1 MSTYICRDCG
11 ETFDEPKHY
20 TERHGL
26 ETGPYEELT
35 CCPFC
40 GGGYEKAVACEC
52 CGRLI
57 PESEACIAENPDG
70 DGDLSVCSDCADDLA
85 VRAAEA
91 EEATEPSMADE
102 SSNVTN
108 SRSVLQRPVHNGQ
121 SMPGELSSSQSPLAD
136 DLARCIEAVYA
147 EPITK
152 DSQLTKVMRPTLD
165 SAWLLDSSPLG
176 HLILNTLCHCDPDSE
191 QSWCLTAYDPT
202 AKLLTER
209 ALDHLVID
217 SVLDTHVI
225 PGHWRPLVARALAQY
240 ATARLYDQPQEAEHV
255 LAAATLMDPSVL
267 LPYPTT
273 VCDLHGVVTARHSE
287 PEAVLE
293 ELADETLHAL
303 RHDLHV
309 AEAQRMPILV
319 QVGSHVYCLPGDA
332 LTCEEV
338 SDVCWSAAQCKPTKE
353 VHD

>member
-40 GGGYEKAVACEC
+40 GGSYEKAVACEC

-57 PESEACIAENPDG
+57 PESEACIADNPDG
-70 DGDLSVCSDCADDLA
+70 VGDLSVCSDCADDLA
-85 VRAAEA
+85 TSAAEA
-91 EEATEPSMADE
+91 EELSMSDE
-102 SSNVTN
+102 SSMTDTAH
-108 SRSVLQRPVHNGQ
+108 VLQRPTASGQ
-121 SMPGELSSSQSPLAD
+121 SMPGELSMSQSPLAD

-152 DSQLTKVMRPTLD
+152 DMQLTKVMRPTLD

-176 HLILNTLCHCDPDSE
+176 RLILTTLRHCDPDSE
-191 QSWCLTAYDPT
+191 QSWCLTGYDPT
-202 AKLLTER
+202 AKLLTEC

-240 ATARLYDQPQEAEHV
+240 ATARLYDQPQEAERV
-255 LAAATLMDPSVL
+255 FTAATLLDPSVL

-273 VCDLHGVVTARHSE
+273 VCDLHGVVTAMPGESE
-287 PEAVLE
+287 EVLE

-303 RHDLHV
+303 NHDLHM
-309 AEAQRMPILV
+309 AEAQHMPILV
-319 QVGSHVYCLPGDA
+319 QVGSHVYLLPGDA

-338 SDVCWSAAQCKPTKE
+338 SDVCWSSTKCKAPEE

>member
-26 ETGPYEELT
+26 ETGPFEKLS

-40 GGGYEKAVACEC
+40 GGSYEEAVACEL
-52 CGRLI
+52 CGKLI
-57 PESEACIAENPDG
+57 PASEACIADDPDG
-70 DGDLSVCSDCADDLA
+70 GDLSVCSDCADELA
-85 VRAAEA
+85 TRAAEA
-91 EEATEPSMADE
+91 EAAELSMADE
-102 SSNVTN
+102 SLNDADESPVLL
-108 SRSVLQRPVHNGQ
+108 RSTHNGQ
-121 SMPGELSSSQSPLAD
+121 SMPGELSMAQWPMSDELQ
-136 DLARCIEAVYA
+136 RCIEAVYA

-152 DSQLTKVMRPTLD
+152 DKQLTKVMRPTLD
-165 SAWLLDSSPLG
+165 SAWLLDRSPLG
-176 HLILNTLCHCDPDSE
+176 HLILNALRHCDPDSE
-191 QSWCLTAYDPT
+191 LSWCLTGYDPT
-202 AKLLTER
+202 TKLLTER

-225 PGHWRPLVARALAQY
+225 PGHWRPMVARALAQY
-240 ATARLYDQPQEAEHV
+240 ATARLYDQPQEAARV
-255 LAAATLMDPSVL
+255 FTAATLLDPGVL

-273 VCDLHGVVTARHSE
+273 VCDLHGVVTARPGE

-293 ELADETLHAL
+293 TLADETLHAL
-303 RHDLHV
+303 NHDLHL
-309 AEAQRMPILV
+309 AEAQHMPILI
-319 QVGSHVYCLPGDA
+319 QVGSHVYLLPGDA

-338 SDVCWSAAQCKPTKE
+338 SDVCWSSIQHKSPKE

>member
-40 GGGYEKAVACEC
+40 GGSYEKAVACEC

-70 DGDLSVCSDCADDLA
+70 VDDLSVCSDCADELA
-85 VRAAEA
+85 VSAAEA
-91 EEATEPSMADE
+91 EADEPSMSDE
-102 SSNVTN
+102 SSTETA
-108 SRSVLQRPVHNGQ
+108 RMLQRPSADGL
-121 SMPGELSSSQSPLAD
+121 SMPGELSSSSQSPLAD
-136 DLARCIEAVYA
+136 DLARCIEAAYA
-147 EPITK
+147 EPITQ

-165 SAWLLDSSPLG
+165 SAWLLDRSPLG
-176 HLILNTLCHCDPDSE
+176 HLILNTLRHCDPDSE

-202 AKLLTER
+202 AKLLTEC

-240 ATARLYDQPQEAEHV
+240 ATARLYDQPQEAAHV
-255 LAAATLMDPSVL
+255 FTAATLLDPSVL
-267 LPYPTT
+267 LPYPTV
-273 VCDLHGVVTARHSE
+273 VCDLHGVMTTKLKE

-293 ELADETLHAL
+293 ELSDETLHAL
-303 RHDLHV
+303 RHDLHI
-309 AEAQRMPILV
+309 ASDQCMPILV
-319 QVGSHVYCLPGDA
+319 QVGSHVYLLPGDA

-338 SDVCWSAAQCKPTKE
+338 SDVCWSSTKCTSPKE
-353 VHD
+353 AHD

>member
-40 GGGYEKAVACEC
+40 GGSYEKAVACEC

-70 DGDLSVCSDCADDLA
+70 VGDLSVCSDCADELA

-91 EEATEPSMADE
+91 EADEPSMSDE
-102 SSNVTN
+102 SSTDTA
-108 SRSVLQRPVHNGQ
+108 RMLQRPSASGL
-121 SMPGELSSSQSPLAD
+121 SMPGELSSSQSTLAD

-147 EPITK
+147 EPITQ

-165 SAWLLDSSPLG
+165 SAWLLDRSPLG
-176 HLILNTLCHCDPDSE
+176 HLILNTLRHCDPDSE
-191 QSWCLTAYDPT
+191 QSWCLTGYDPT

-240 ATARLYDQPQEAEHV
+240 ATARLYDQPSEAEHV

-273 VCDLHGVVTARHSE
+273 VCDLQGVVTARPGE
-287 PEAVLE
+287 PETVLE

-303 RHDLHV
+303 NHDLHI
-309 AEAQRMPILV
+309 AEAQHMPILI

-338 SDVCWSAAQCKPTKE
+338 SDVCWSSTHCKAPKE
-353 VHD
+353 AHD